1 MTEAVIAL
9 GSNIG
14 NREENIRKAI
24 DAIRRLPSTT
34 VLMVS
39 NFYETEPFEV
49 PDQQDDYLNGCLKL
63 MTEL

>member
-49 PDQQDDYLNGCLKL
+49 PDQQDD
-63 MTEL
+63 